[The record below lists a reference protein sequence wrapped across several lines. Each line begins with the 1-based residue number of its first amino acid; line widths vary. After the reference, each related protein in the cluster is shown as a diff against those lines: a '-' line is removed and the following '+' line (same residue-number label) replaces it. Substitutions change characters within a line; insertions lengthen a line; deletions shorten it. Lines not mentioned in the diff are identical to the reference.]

1 MASAISPT
9 NSDTTADAAD
19 ALASA
24 TAGNQAL
31 GKDAFLKLLIAQVS
45 HQDPLKP
52 MDDTAFVAQLAQFS
66 SLEQSMGINSR
77 LDALSAQERGIAN
90 TQIAALVGKN
100 VTVKGSITTLDS
112 AGIGS
117 PLSFTLA
124 DSAASVDVTLTD
136 STGNP
141 VRTVHLG
148 PESAGLVKI
157 VWDGRDNSGVAQPPG
172 AYAVSVVAKDSN
184 GASVDANL
192 ESTGVITNVGFEKG
206 FPNLQLD
213 NGVSAPASDLLRI
226 NRTNP

>member
-1 MASAISPT
+1 
-9 NSDTTADAAD
+9 
-19 ALASA
+19 
-24 TAGNQAL
+24 
-31 GKDAFLKLLIAQVS
+31 
-45 HQDPLKP
+45 

-90 TQIAALVGKN
+90 TQIAALVGKS
-100 VTVKGSITTLDS
+100 VTVKGSITTLDG

-117 PLSFTLA
+117 PLSFTLS

-148 PESAGLVKI
+148 PESAGLVKM

-184 GASVDANL
+184 GATVDANL

-226 NRTNP
+226 NSTNP

>member
-9 NSDTTADAAD
+9 STDTTAQAAD

-77 LDALSAQERGIAN
+77 LDALSAQERGMAN
-90 TQIAALVGKN
+90 TQVASLVGKS

-124 DSAASVDVTLTD
+124 DNAASVDVTLTD

-148 PESAGLVKI
+148 PESAGLVKM
-157 VWDGRDNSGVAQPPG
+157 VWDGRDDSGVAQPPG

-184 GASVDANL
+184 GTAVDSSL
-192 ESTGVITNVGFEKG
+192 ETTGVITNVGFEKG
-206 FPNLQLD
+206 YPNLQLD
-213 NGVSAPASDLLRI
+213 NGVSAPASDLLRV
-226 NRTNP
+226 NSTNP

>member
-9 NSDTTADAAD
+9 SNDTTAQAAD

-77 LDALSAQERGIAN
+77 LDALSAQERGMAN
-90 TQIAALVGKN
+90 TQVASLVGKS

-117 PLSFTLA
+117 PLSFTLS
-124 DSAASVDVTLTD
+124 DNAASVDVTLTN
-136 STGNP
+136 STGTA

-148 PESAGLVKI
+148 PESAGLVKM
-157 VWDGRDNSGVAQPPG
+157 VWDGRDDSGVAQPPG

-184 GASVDANL
+184 GAAVDSSL
-192 ESTGVITNVGFEKG
+192 ETTGVITNVGFEKG
-206 FPNLQLD
+206 YPNLQLD
-213 NGVSAPASDLLRI
+213 NGVSAPASDLLRV
-226 NRTNP
+226 NSTNP

>member
-9 NSDTTADAAD
+9 SSDTTAQAAD

-77 LDALSAQERGIAN
+77 LDALSAQERGMAN
-90 TQIAALVGKN
+90 TQVAALVGKS

-117 PLSFTLA
+117 PLSFTLS
-124 DSAASVDVTLTD
+124 DNAASVDVTLTN
-136 STGNP
+136 STGTA

-148 PESAGLVKI
+148 PESAGLVKM
-157 VWDGRDNSGVAQPPG
+157 VWDGRDDSGVAQPPG

-184 GASVDANL
+184 GAAVDSSL
-192 ESTGVITNVGFEKG
+192 ETTGVITNVGFEKG
-206 FPNLQLD
+206 YPNLQLD
-213 NGVSAPASDLLRI
+213 NGVSAPASDLLRV
-226 NRTNP
+226 NSTNP

>member
-9 NSDTTADAAD
+9 SNDTTAQAAD

-77 LDALSAQERGIAN
+77 LDALSAQERGMAN
-90 TQIAALVGKN
+90 TQVAALVGKS

-117 PLSFTLA
+117 PLSFTLS
-124 DSAASVDVTLTD
+124 DNAASVDVTLTN
-136 STGNP
+136 STGTA

-148 PESAGLVKI
+148 PESAGLVKM
-157 VWDGRDNSGVAQPPG
+157 VWDGRDDSGVAQPPG

-184 GASVDANL
+184 GAAVDSSL
-192 ESTGVITNVGFEKG
+192 ETTGVITNVGFEKG
-206 FPNLQLD
+206 YPNLQLD
-213 NGVSAPASDLLRI
+213 NGVSAPASDLLRV
-226 NRTNP
+226 NSTNP

>member
-9 NSDTTADAAD
+9 SNDTTAQAAD

-77 LDALSAQERGIAN
+77 LDALSAQERGMAN
-90 TQIAALVGKN
+90 TQVAALVGKS

-117 PLSFTLA
+117 PLSFTLS
-124 DSAASVDVTLTD
+124 DNAASVDVTLTN
-136 STGNP
+136 STGTA

-148 PESAGLVKI
+148 PESAGLVKM
-157 VWDGRDNSGVAQPPG
+157 VWDGRDDSGVAQPPG

-184 GASVDANL
+184 GAAVDSSL
-192 ESTGVITNVGFEKG
+192 ETTGVITNVGFEKG
-206 FPNLQLD
+206 YPNLQLD
-213 NGVSAPASDLLRI
+213 NGVSAPASDLLRV